1 MTRLLV
7 SVRDAGEALA
17 AAGAGADFIDLKD
30 PSSGALGG
38 LPPERIESIVAVLR
52 AHAAALPVSATI
64 GDVDAREVDEILLR
78 TRRVAQCGVDYVK
91 VGVDGQG
98 GRAAALA
105 LIARLAG
112 LARAGVRVV
121 PVLVADEGVDD
132 ALVQAALKE
141 GVFPALMLDTRAK
154 RAGSLLQRVT
164 LLSLAGFVARVR
176 GSGCLAGL
184 AGALRQADLALV
196 KALGPDFAGFHSAVC
211 AGERAGALDALR
223 VRAVRDGL
231 LAQEPS
237 PA

>member
-7 SVRDAGEALA
+7 SVRDASEALA

-38 LPPERIESIVAVLR
+38 LPPERIAAIVVVLR
-52 AHAAALPVSATI
+52 AHAAGLPVSATI
-64 GDVDAREVDEILLR
+64 GDVDAHEVEEILAR
-78 TRRVAQCGVDYVK
+78 ARRVAQCGVDYVK

-105 LIARLAG
+105 LVAQLAG
-112 LARAGVRVV
+112 LARAGVPVV

-132 ALVQAALKE
+132 ALVQAALRE

-196 KALGPDFAGFHSAVC
+196 KALGPDFAGFRSAVC
-211 AGERAGALDALR
+211 AGERAGVLDAQR

-231 LAQEPS
+231 LAKEAS
-237 PA
+237 MA